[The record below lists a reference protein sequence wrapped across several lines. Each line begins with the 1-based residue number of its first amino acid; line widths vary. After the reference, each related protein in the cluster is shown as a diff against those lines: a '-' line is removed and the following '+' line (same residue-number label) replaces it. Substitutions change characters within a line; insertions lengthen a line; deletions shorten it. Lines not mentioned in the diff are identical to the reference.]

1 MKYIKTKRL
10 ILRDW
15 KESDIPKFIKMNADK
30 DVRRYFPNIATP
42 EESRE
47 FVLSAQSDIDA
58 RGFGLFAVERRDTN
72 EFIGF
77 TGIQVWEEEGPL
89 KLHFLPTIEIGW
101 RFAKPHWNQGFATEA
116 ALGVVK
122 FVERNTDI
130 KEIYAYTSSIN
141 YPSINI
147 MLKLGMQKVQSFEHP
162 LIMEG
167 HSLKTQVV
175 YKTDIKKRHRFR
187 L

>member
-15 KESDIPKFIKMNADK
+15 KESDIPEFIALNMDK
-30 DVRRYFPNIATP
+30 DVRRYFPNTATP

-47 FVLSAQSDIDA
+47 FILNAQRDIDA
-58 RGFGLFAVERRDTN
+58 RGFGLFAVERRDTK

-77 TGIQVWEEEGPL
+77 TGIQVWEEDGPL
-89 KLHFLPTIEIGW
+89 KLHFLPSIEIGW
-101 RFAKPHWNQGFATEA
+101 RLAKRHWNQGFATEA
-116 ALGVVK
+116 ARGVVK
-122 FVERNTDI
+122 FAEHNTDI
-130 KEIYAYTSSIN
+130 REIYAYTASIN

-147 MLKLGMQKVQSFEHP
+147 MLKLGMNKVYTFEHP
-162 LIMEG
+162 SIIDG
-167 HSLKTQVV
+167 HSLKTHVV
-175 YKTDIKKRHRFR
+175 YKMDIKKRHRFK